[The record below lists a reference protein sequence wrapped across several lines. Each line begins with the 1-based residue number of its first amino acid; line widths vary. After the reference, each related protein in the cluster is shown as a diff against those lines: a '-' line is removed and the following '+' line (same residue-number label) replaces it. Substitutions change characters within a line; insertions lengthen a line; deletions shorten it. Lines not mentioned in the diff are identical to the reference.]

1 MKRGKEELLFADH
14 LSIHIRSQISLKDLK
29 ALKIQISS
37 QDQDSEKKKKINS
50 QPFLCIKT
58 YLLDLKYKV
67 YLEQRFPEKSG

>member
-37 QDQDSEKKKKINS
+37 QDQDSKNIIS

-58 YLLDLKYKV
+58 YLLDLKYEV
-67 YLEQRFPEKSG
+67 Y